1 MLLPTDSMLP
11 DLGVVSSDSEAARAR
26 LRAVGVDEDSAGI
39 VVAGDGMLSDSDDS
53 SKTVACDCDGD
64 DDLGRSGT
72 TARPSRAG
80 GSMFEVAFVS
90 GPAGMPAGLSIE
102 ASSSEP
108 HILLA
113 KKLWRLL

>member
-1 MLLPTDSMLP
+1 MLH
-11 DLGVVSSDSEAARAR
+11 DLGGVSSDSLTASFRLLAA
-26 LRAVGVDEDSAGI
+26 GGDEDSGGI

-53 SKTVACDCDGD
+53 SNAVACECDGD

-80 GSMFEVAFVS
+80 GSMFEVSFVS
-90 GPAGMPAGLSIE
+90 GPAGMPAGLTIE